1 MNKKHLLLISLTLFS
16 VLSLVAGC
24 VQATPA
30 ATAAPTE
37 PPAAATDN
45 PTAEP
50 TQAAFPVTLEDAL
63 GRSVTLDTAPR
74 RIVVAG
80 KASTLIID
88 ALYMFPEAADR
99 VISYGKG
106 TQTGKNFLSVVDPKI
121 DTKTGLENTVSAEQI
136 APLNPDLVI
145 MKDYLKDSL
154 GTPLETL
161 GIQVV
166 YLNLETPETFFRDV
180 KTIGQIFGD
189 PARAD
194 DLVAY
199 YLKKVA
205 GVTDA
210 LKNLKDSDRPSVLL
224 LQYSAKGG
232 IVAFNVAPQQW
243 LQTDMVKMAGGAP
256 AWLDASNPKG
266 WTIVTLEQI
275 ASWKPQMIFIVDYS
289 GNADKVVS
297 DLKNDPQWSELD
309 AVKNQKLF
317 AFPSDFLSWDQPDP
331 RWTLGLSWL
340 AAKIQPAAFSGVDIK
355 AEVTDF
361 YQTVYMLDNS
371 VINTQ
376 IQPIVKAQ

>member
-121 DTKTGLENTVSAEQI
+121 DTKTGTR
-136 APLNPDLVI
+136 
-145 MKDYLKDSL
+145 KH
-154 GTPLETL
+154 
-161 GIQVV
+161 
-166 YLNLETPETFFRDV
+166 
-180 KTIGQIFGD
+180 GQ
-189 PARAD
+189 R
-194 DLVAY
+194 
-199 YLKKVA
+199 
-205 GVTDA
+205 
-210 LKNLKDSDRPSVLL
+210 
-224 LQYSAKGG
+224 
-232 IVAFNVAPQQW
+232 
-243 LQTDMVKMAGGAP
+243 
-256 AWLDASNPKG
+256 
-266 WTIVTLEQI
+266 
-275 ASWKPQMIFIVDYS
+275 
-289 GNADKVVS
+289 
-297 DLKNDPQWSELD
+297 
-309 AVKNQKLF
+309 
-317 AFPSDFLSWDQPDP
+317 
-331 RWTLGLSWL
+331 
-340 AAKIQPAAFSGVDIK
+340 
-355 AEVTDF
+355 
-361 YQTVYMLDNS
+361 
-371 VINTQ
+371 
-376 IQPIVKAQ
+376 